1 MADIF
6 TYTPIPG
13 TPNEVYQGVNYT
25 IDAVQMNGVV
35 NFGVIERT
43 GATTAVWM
51 GGSPIWTMFTQNAL
65 LSDNTTIVNG
75 LVTQVGEVKWQ
86 ANGSALQLINQ
97 EGDHLFGD
105 FKGEAQKILDA
116 RFSTTAPGT
125 GPMVSLG
132 PPFDNEITAV
142 AWLMTRVAAN
152 MPMPKN
158 GKLAA

>member
-1 MADIF
+1 MPDTFAYI
-6 TYTPIPG
+6 PIPG

-35 NFGVIERT
+35 NFGVVERT

-51 GGSPIWTMFTQNAL
+51 GGVPIWSLLTQNAAPGD
-65 LSDNTTIVNG
+65 STTLVNG

-86 ANGSALQLINQ
+86 ASGTALQIINQ

-116 RFSTTAPGT
+116 RFSTTSTT
-125 GPMVSLG
+125 GGPVVPNG
-132 PPFDNEITAV
+132 PPFDNEITAI

-152 MPMPKN
+152 IGMPKN
-158 GKLAA
+158 GKIP